1 MRPMK
6 TMKERRKDPMLRES
20 VEAINKHIE
29 RTTGNPGVRIEGKF
43 RFIPGGMKADNG
55 KGRRG

>member
-1 MRPMK
+1 MK
-6 TMKERRKDPMLRES
+6 NKKIERRKDPMLRES

-43 RFIPGGMKADNG
+43 RFIPQKRT
-55 KGRRG
+55 K